1 MRAAKNIFANIDKVS
16 IGLYALLMLFGW
28 INIYAS
34 QYNDDSAMV
43 IDFSSRYGKQLFFI
57 CISSFVAFLILI
69 IDWKFFYS
77 LSYIFYVAI
86 ILLLIGVLFKGGI
99 TGGATSWFEFGSFK
113 FQPSEFAKFTTALAL
128 AKYYNK
134 LNTKRKSLREKLNT
148 YAIII
153 LPFLLIILQ
162 NDLGTALVYAGF
174 ILVLYREGLSGNILI
189 FGLII
194 AILFVVTLLVEK
206 TILIPFLAGI
216 ALIIFL
222 LSRRKKKELLL
233 IMGILI
239 TCISFI
245 FSVDYIFNDVMAPH
259 QKKRIDILLG
269 KEFDPHGAGY
279 NLIQSKIAIGS
290 GGFSGKGFLNGTQTR
305 FDFVP
310 EQSTDFIFC
319 TIGEEWGFLGSF
331 FFISLFLS
339 LLFRVLFLAERQRS
353 NFSRIYGYSVATI
366 LFMHFTINIGMT
378 IGLLPVIGIPLPF
391 ISYGG
396 SSLLGFTILFM
407 HFTINIGMTI
417 GLLPVIGIPLPFISY
432 GGSSLLGFTILLF
445 IFLNLDSYRLQILR

>member
-34 QYNDDSAMV
+34 QYNDDSAML
-43 IDFSSRYGKQLFFI
+43 IDLSSRYGKQLFFI

-77 LSYIFYVAI
+77 LSYIFYIAI
-86 ILLLIGVLFKGGI
+86 ILLLIGVLFKGEI

-113 FQPSEFAKFTTALAL
+113 FQPSEFAKFTTALVL
-128 AKYYNK
+128 AKYYNN
-134 LNTKRKSLREKLNT
+134 LNTKRKSLREKLNI

-174 ILVLYREGLSGNILI
+174 VLVLYREGLSGNILI

-194 AILFVVTLLVEK
+194 VILFLLTLLVEK

-216 ALIIFL
+216 ALIIFF
-222 LSRRKKKELLL
+222 LSRRKKKEALI
-233 IMGILI
+233 IMGILVSC
-239 TCISFI
+239 TSFI

-259 QKKRIDILLG
+259 HRKRIDILLG

-290 GGFSGKGFLNGTQTR
+290 GGLSGKGFLNGTQTR

-331 FFISLFLS
+331 FFISLFLG
-339 LLFRVLFLAERQRS
+339 LLIRVLFLAERQRS
-353 NFSRIYGYSVATI
+353 NFSRVYGYSVATI
-366 LFMHFTINIGMT
+366 LFMHF
-378 IGLLPVIGIPLPF
+378 V
-391 ISYGG
+391 
-396 SSLLGFTILFM
+396 
-407 HFTINIGMTI
+407 INIGMTI

>member
-1 MRAAKNIFANIDKVS
+1 MRAAKNIFANIDKIS

-222 LSRRKKKELLL
+222 LSRRKKKELLV
-233 IMGILI
+233 IMGTLI
-239 TCISFI
+239 TCTSFI

-331 FFISLFLS
+331 FFISLFLG
-339 LLFRVLFLAERQRS
+339 LLIRVLFLAERQRS

-396 SSLLGFTILFM
+396 SSLLGFTIL
-407 HFTINIGMTI
+407 
-417 GLLPVIGIPLPFISY
+417 
-432 GGSSLLGFTILLF
+432 LF

>member
-1 MRAAKNIFANIDKVS
+1 MRAAKNIFANIDKIS

-222 LSRRKKKELLL
+222 LSRKKKKELLV

-239 TCISFI
+239 TCTSFI

-331 FFISLFLS
+331 FFISLFLG
-339 LLFRVLFLAERQRS
+339 LLIRVLFLAERQRS

-396 SSLLGFTILFM
+396 SSLLGFTIL
-407 HFTINIGMTI
+407 
-417 GLLPVIGIPLPFISY
+417 
-432 GGSSLLGFTILLF
+432 LF

>member
-99 TGGATSWFEFGSFK
+99 TGGATSWYEFGSFK

-128 AKYYNK
+128 AKYYNNLK
-134 LNTKRKSLREKLNT
+134 SKRKSLREKLNT

-162 NDLGTALVYAGF
+162 NDLGTALVYSGF
-174 ILVLYREGLSGNILI
+174 VLVLYREGLSGNTLV

-206 TILIPFLAGI
+206 TILVPFLAGI

-222 LSRRKKKELLL
+222 FSRRKKKELLL
-233 IMGILI
+233 IMGILV
-239 TCISFI
+239 TCSSFI

-259 QKKRIDILLG
+259 HRKRIDILLG

-331 FFISLFLS
+331 FFISLFLG

-366 LFMHFTINIGMT
+366 LFMHF
-378 IGLLPVIGIPLPF
+378 V
-391 ISYGG
+391 
-396 SSLLGFTILFM
+396 
-407 HFTINIGMTI
+407 INIGMTI

>member
-222 LSRRKKKELLL
+222 LSRRKKKELLV
-233 IMGILI
+233 IMGTLI
-239 TCISFI
+239 TCTSFI

-331 FFISLFLS
+331 FFISLFLG

-396 SSLLGFTILFM
+396 SSLLGFTIL
-407 HFTINIGMTI
+407 
-417 GLLPVIGIPLPFISY
+417 
-432 GGSSLLGFTILLF
+432 LF

>member
-128 AKYYNK
+128 AKYYNN
-134 LNTKRKSLREKLNT
+134 LSTKRKSLREKLNT

-239 TCISFI
+239 TCTSFI

-331 FFISLFLS
+331 FFISLFLG

-396 SSLLGFTILFM
+396 SSLLGFTIL
-407 HFTINIGMTI
+407 
-417 GLLPVIGIPLPFISY
+417 
-432 GGSSLLGFTILLF
+432 LF